1 MSSDEL
7 AGARLMVIEPSSDS
21 ARLQRGDLVPHFRVD
36 TIDGRRI
43 EYSTIWQ
50 RRNLVLVALT
60 ESNSAHSRTYVS
72 QLETK
77 CSAFQIHETECVI
90 TRDVVAGAA
99 SPAVLIADR
108 WGEIV
113 YVAHVSN
120 VADLPRLPEILE
132 WVAYVQTRCPECEG
146 ETK

>member
-1 MSSDEL
+1 MSREDH
-7 AGARLMVIEPSSDS
+7 A
-21 ARLQRGDLVPHFRVD
+21 ARLQRGDPVPHFRVG
-36 TIDGRRI
+36 TIDGRTI

-60 ESNSAHSRTYVS
+60 GSHSAPSRRYVS
-72 QLETK
+72 QLEAEFP
-77 CSAFQIHETECVI
+77 AFQSHETECVI
-90 TRDVVAGAA
+90 TRDAVAGAA

-113 YVAHVSN
+113 YAAHGSN

-132 WVAYVQTRCPECEG
+132 WVAYLQTRCPECEG
-146 ETK
+146 EAK

>member
-1 MSSDEL
+1 MVNESS
-7 AGARLMVIEPSSDS
+7 SHS
-21 ARLQRGDLVPHFRVD
+21 ARLQRGDPVPHFRVG

-60 ESNSAHSRTYVS
+60 ESNSAPSRKYVS
-72 QLETK
+72 QLEAEW
-77 CSAFQIHETECVI
+77 SAFQSHETECVV
-90 TRDVVAGAA
+90 TRDIVAGAV

-113 YVAHVSN
+113 YVADGSSVGE
-120 VADLPRLPEILE
+120 LPRLAEILE
-132 WVAYVQTRCPECEG
+132 WVAYLQTRCPECEG